1 MKRLIIILLLFAA
14 TKVAGQTI
22 GYLRFDTV
30 MITKAG
36 GTAEL
41 VLLNKTKDTVGILA
55 NPNGNG
61 RTRFMRSRAINDSTI
76 VVGPDTLVLKGYN
89 TNTGT
94 GYRWATDGS
103 NEIKT
108 FTPSFGLLLDSTINN
123 GSITGQ
129 VDSFSVLTRG
139 YGQYKIDSLAA
150 ELAGGGGAVDSL
162 HIYTASDP
170 DPDSLYQY
178 IGGDSSLVGY
188 IPKAES
194 ISITNTRVAFGDG
207 SNKITDDADFTFNS
221 TSKRLTVGN
230 TTIGSGTP
238 GSNRVELGTRT
249 DGVRTVPTISL
260 YNPHA
265 PENYRRWDIG
275 VGNEWYGGIFDSIF
289 SISLRNDAGTT
300 VGIPFA
306 MNRSAD
312 SINLITMIT
321 SKLRLYGNL
330 EVTRAA
336 QFGGPIRIDSMAT
349 GSSGD
354 SVVVTA
360 SDGTLKKVAQSDIAG
375 GGGGISKVIADFGLV
390 NVNDSTV
397 AADSTVMVQWPRL
410 YKVVDSSIAAL
421 RQNINDS
428 LNEFKIEAI
437 VANAGD
443 SGVSL
448 GYASNDTFYVKK
460 LNVVGGTIAT
470 NADSSVT
477 ITVTGGGGGGTPGGS
492 DTQIQYNDDGAFA
505 GTSGMTWDNSNAGLT
520 ITKDN
525 LGITRNLSSGLR
537 LSNTQAASSGNQQ
550 ISPPI
555 ILRGN
560 QWNTTAGASHAAEW
574 IMDLDPRESS
584 TNLGVF
590 RMAFRGNEGTTSEV
604 FTFSSTGAL
613 TTSGLIQGGG
623 FTNGSTGIFRWS
635 SRATIASPADGVIR
649 LSNSTFTDFTR
660 LCFGGTT
667 TSFPALGRSSTNLQ
681 AVLGDGSALTDLE
694 VADETY
700 GSGWNGSNEVPTKN
714 AVYDKI
720 ESLGS
725 GSSPYI
731 YQFISTQQ
739 VTVSNTTTETT
750 IYGTG
755 EGSAGIDGS
764 SNITTGTQI
773 VLKGAGEINT
783 DASSAPTLQLNFKTP
798 TSTVTF
804 NISDLATGLNQ
815 SPYTYEY
822 KLIPLGTGTSQSYIW
837 QFDFYCENN
846 FNPIV
851 YKFGGRE
858 TSALTTTG
866 TVTID
871 VTVEWSAADDDNTL
885 VANYNTIEIFKK

>member
-1 MKRLIIILLLFAA
+1 MKRILILLIMVVSGVAA
-14 TKVAGQTI
+14 KAQVNPFPDTDSLERFINKYIRNSAVEAFQNLRLNTSLI
-22 GYLRFDTV
+22 GMLRFIQSSEIGSGVDT
-30 MITKAG
+30 MYMDGCDLKLTTRG
-36 GTAEL
+36 GDTMTVSFCGKLDSVTIETASSP
-41 VLLNKTKDTVGILA
+41 D
-55 NPNGNG
+55 
-61 RTRFMRSRAINDSTI
+61 
-76 VVGPDTLVLKGYN
+76 PDTLYQWSGGI
-89 TNTGT
+89 GT
-94 GYRWATDGS
+94 
-103 NEIKT
+103 
-108 FTPSFGLLLDSTINN
+108 
-123 GSITGQ
+123 
-129 VDSFSVLTRG
+129 
-139 YGQYKIDSLAA
+139 
-150 ELAGGGGAVDSL
+150 
-162 HIYTASDP
+162 
-170 DPDSLYQY
+170 
-178 IGGDSSLVGY
+178 LVGY

-300 VGIPFA
+300 VAIPFA

-312 SINLITMIT
+312 SINLITMMT

-336 QFGGPIRIDSMAT
+336 QFGGPVRIDSMAT

-390 NVNDSTV
+390 NANDSTV

-537 LSNTQAASSGNQQ
+537 LSNTQAASDGNQQ

-560 QWNTTAGASHAAEW
+560 QWNTTAGASQAAEW
-574 IMDLDPRESS
+574 IMDFAPEQSS

-590 RMAFRGNEGTTSEV
+590 RMAFRGNEGTTSQV
-604 FTFSSTGAL
+604 FTFTSAGRL

-623 FTNGSTGIFRWS
+623 FTNGSTGLFMWS
-635 SRATIASPADGVIR
+635 SRSTIASPADGVIR
-649 LSNSTFTDFTR
+649 LTNSTVNDFTR
-660 LCFGGTT
+660 LCFGGIT

-720 ESLGS
+720 ESMSS
-725 GSSPYI
+725 GSSPYV

-773 VLKGAGEINT
+773 VFKGGGTIDT
-783 DASSAPTLQLNFKTP
+783 DGSSAGTPTLSFKFP
-798 TSTVTF
+798 TSTVSF
-804 NISDLATGLNQ
+804 PITGLANGLNDA
-815 SPYTYEY
+815 PYTYEY
-822 KLIPLGTGTSQSYIW
+822 KVIPLGTGTSQSYIW
-837 QFDFYCENN
+837 QIDFYCENN
-846 FNPIV
+846 FTPIFL
-851 YKFGGRE
+851 KFGGRE

-866 TVTID
+866 TVTVD
-871 VTVEWSAADDDNTL
+871 VTVEWSAADPDNTW
-885 VANYNTIEIFKK
+885 VADYNTVEIFKK